1 MDEYQ
6 RLEILLPVILRCRL
20 HLCLPTSKPRKALC
34 LVALPCTLARHRRQ
48 ELGFISRRISAIT
61 SASLRPN
68 CNKIASKGVRS
79 SQAISMMRSI
89 SCSVSAFKSMHS
101 KQPCALFVAITWK
114 ALKNK
119 IYHPKLAWLVV
130 GPSPGA
136 KNGRKTGKKSS
147 IVQTA
152 VGLSAINNEFLQLM
166 EGGLDK

>member
-1 MDEYQ
+1 MKENQ
-6 RLEILLPVILRCRL
+6 RLEILLPVILRCKL
-20 HLCLPTSKPRKALC
+20 HLCLPTSNPRKALC
-34 LVALPCTLARHRRQ
+34 LVALPCTLARHMRQ
-48 ELGFISRRISAIT
+48 ELGFISLRIKVIT

-79 SQAISMMRSI
+79 SQAISMMRSM
-89 SCSVSAFKSMHS
+89 SCSVSALKSIFT

-119 IYHPKLAWLVV
+119 IYLPKLASRVDA
-130 GPSPGA
+130 PSLGE

-152 VGLSAINNEFLQLM
+152 VGLSATNNEFLQ
-166 EGGLDK
+166 G